1 MSKVFSLKLSLPEDI
16 DRVEK
21 VYKMQGFKNVNNYLK
36 YLVDENIKSV
46 NNNNNNNKNEQ
57 IQIAKNM
64 IDKLSV
70 SELEKVIDYIRLLL
84 K

>member
-1 MSKVFSLKLSLPEDI
+1 MSKVFSLKLSLQEDI
-16 DRVEK
+16 EVVEK
-21 VYKMQGFKNVNNYLK
+21 SYKMQGFKNVNNYLK
-36 YLVDENIKSV
+36 YLVDENIRSV
-46 NNNNNNNKNEQ
+46 NNNNNNKNEQ

-70 SELEKVIDYIRLLL
+70 SDIEKVIDYIKLLL

>member
-1 MSKVFSLKLSLPEDI
+1 
-16 DRVEK
+16 
-21 VYKMQGFKNVNNYLK
+21 MQGFKNVNNYLK